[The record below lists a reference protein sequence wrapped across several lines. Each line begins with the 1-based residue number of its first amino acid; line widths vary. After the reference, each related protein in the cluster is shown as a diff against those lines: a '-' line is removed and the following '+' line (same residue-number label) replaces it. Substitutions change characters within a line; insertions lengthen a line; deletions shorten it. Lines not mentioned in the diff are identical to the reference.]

1 MPAPIRP
8 TPYTVQQNALSV
20 PKGLVGYYTDLE
32 TDALLAGISG
42 PTVDLSAYATTA
54 YVDGELVKV
63 YSKAEVDQLLV
74 DIATGGTIDLGGYAK
89 VEELPE
95 VFEQDAE
102 PVGKDGDLWLG
113 PDAAKEVTALTEE
126 SVESI
131 VTVVQKALDSQPKA
145 LTEPEV
151 REIVRKMIAG
161 GKEPPVDF
169 DWTPLVSRQGA
180 GVIEAKQTNGV
191 LLLRGTLTFTYSAA
205 GSFTTVRT
213 LPASLPKPLV
223 DCCAVVTGKDNGVAF
238 RFVSVTLTKA
248 GELQICATGGKITH
262 VSFDGMIAYV
272 C

>member
-20 PKGLVGYYTDLE
+20 PKGLVGYYTDIE

-74 DIATGGTIDLGGYAK
+74 DIATGGTVDLGGYAK
-89 VEELPE
+89 VEDLPI
-95 VFEQDAE
+95 VYEQLAE

-113 PDAAKEVTALTEE
+113 PEIEPVAAPAPQPVIEGQPQGKSMTETEVK
-126 SVESI
+126 SI
-131 VTVVQKALDSQPKA
+131 VRT
-145 LTEPEV
+145 
-151 REIVRKMIAG
+151 MIAG

-169 DWTPLVSRQGA
+169 DWTPLVSVKGT
-180 GVIEAKQTNGV
+180 GLIEAKQTNGV
-191 LLLRGTLTFTYSAA
+191 LLLRGELVFTYSSA
-205 GSFTTVRT
+205 GTYTTVRT
-213 LPASLPKPLV
+213 LPAKLPKPLV
-223 DCCAVVTGKDNGVAF
+223 NCSAVVTGKENGLAF
-238 RFVSVTLTKA
+238 RFVSVNLTTSGDLNVVA
-248 GELQICATGGKITH
+248 SGGKFTH